1 MRILLLGYGKMG
13 QTIEKL
19 AKERGHEI
27 IGRIDN
33 TDEPKDPFG
42 KDNTDVAIEFS
53 QPDSAVDNIRWCIK
67 KGIPVVSG
75 TTGWLEMKPQL
86 DEYCLSKEGTFFYAS
101 NFSIGVNLF
110 FRLNTYLA
118 RLMNANNS
126 YKVRMEEIHHT
137 EKKDAPSGTAITLAE
152 GVLKEIERLE
162 RYKEGTG
169 LSDADL
175 GIQSFREE
183 NVPGTHTVEY
193 SSEEDTIEI
202 KHTAHSRKGFAL
214 GAIKVA
220 EWIIYQKG
228 ILTMD
233 DFLKIEN

>member
-1 MRILLLGYGKMG
+1 MD
-13 QTIEKL
+13 
-19 AKERGHEI
+19 
-27 IGRIDN
+27 DN
-33 TDEPKDPFG
+33 D
-42 KDNTDVAIEFS
+42 
-53 QPDSAVDNIRWCIK
+53 
-67 KGIPVVSG
+67 
-75 TTGWLEMKPQL
+75 
-86 DEYCLSKEGTFFYAS
+86 
-101 NFSIGVNLF
+101 
-110 FRLNTYLA
+110 
-118 RLMNANNS
+118 S

-169 LSDADL
+169 ISEADL
-175 GIQSFREE
+175 GIQSFRRE

-202 KHTAHSRKGFAL
+202 KHTAHSRRGFAL

-220 EWIIYQKG
+220 EWIIHQKG